1 MSISRFASSLTS
13 PNKQTG
19 FSLVELM
26 IAIMLSLFLTAG
38 LLAVFVS
45 SQRAT
50 NQALG
55 SGERQ
60 ENATFALQLLAKDLK
75 QANFFAQATGENKS
89 LWDLNGAT
97 IANSDDCLDDI
108 SSGSFPSANK
118 FRPLW
123 ASSIPATVGSLKM
136 KCIDDGDSETS
147 LMVNTDYISIKRV
160 RGFQQESNYSAN
172 RFYLDI
178 NTSAL
183 TVYQG
188 DAGALTSSA
197 VKPVW
202 EYIHHV
208 YYLDEFEGVN
218 RLRRLTLR
226 ESEMVREEVLVEGVE
241 SMQFMFALDALI
253 ANDRDGS
260 MHSLVGTSQVT
271 ANDWDSGRVIGIK
284 IFLLIKSLE
293 KTVGY
298 TNSNTYQL
306 GDYSFPVANDNYKRE
321 LVSTVLLFQNSV
333 VLVND

>member
-1 MSISRFASSLTS
+1 MRYSHYLIS
-13 PNKQTG
+13 PNTISKNSG

-26 IAIMLSLFLTAG
+26 VAIMLSLFLTAG
-38 LLAVFVS
+38 LLGVFVS

-50 NQALG
+50 NEALG

-60 ENATFALQLLAKDLK
+60 ENATFALQLLTRDLK
-75 QANFFAQATGENKS
+75 QAYFFSQATGENKS
-89 LWDLNGAT
+89 LWKLNGAS
-97 IANSDDCLDDI
+97 IANSDDCLDNI
-108 SSGSFPSANK
+108 ASGSFPNANQ

-123 ASSIPATVGSLKM
+123 ASSIPASLGSLEM
-136 KCIDDGDSETS
+136 DCIDDGDSSTTLIAQS
-147 LMVNTDYISIKRV
+147 DYISIKRA
-160 RGFQQESNYSAN
+160 RGFPQESNYSAD

-183 TVYQG
+183 TVYKG
-188 DAGALTSSA
+188 DASALTSNA

-208 YYLDEFEGVN
+208 YYLDELEGVS

-226 ESEMVREEVLVEGVE
+226 ASEMVREEVLVEGVE

-253 ANDRDGS
+253 ASDRDGS
-260 MHSLVGTSQVT
+260 VVSFVTTSQVT
-271 ANDWDSGRVIGIK
+271 ENDWNSGRVIGIK
-284 IFLLIKSLE
+284 VFLLVKSLQ
-293 KTVGY
+293 KTAGY
-298 TNSNTYQL
+298 TNTNSYQL
-306 GDYSFPVANDNYKRE
+306 GDYLFPATGDNYKRE